1 MPSKLNGDD
10 ISLLFFRYLCAAAV
24 GHPCA
29 PVCRSDRR
37 RPGEDSWGDC
47 CYYCEYNG
55 LALFLLVVSS
65 MMNLPGCHRR
75 LRHPSVPRR
84 LSRRMSLGPK
94 LLFLSTEISE
104 EIEMVRP
111 RVQLER
117 LEGELSR
124 EHFYLQT
131 RSTIIKKA
139 REMSILTASDLLFL
153 SFSPSGV
160 PTICLGDNTD
170 LLNIVTRFSQ
180 IAYDDREKRRLDN
193 LQTMRVNYQTDEY
206 IVDVEMLH
214 NGWKYRRLAD
224 LHDESIQLKN
234 KLSTLN
240 QRKSLWEN
248 PRSVNSIET
257 LREMEKTV
265 LKSIE
270 VVRKRKE
277 ELKAAESLRDQDE
290 LNAHY
295 EQNMWGMLRNQ
306 APAPEP
312 SYHVPELSY
321 LAPGPSYLTPGPS
334 YHTPGPSYH
343 PPEPSYHA
351 PEPRDQAPEP
361 SYHAPEP
368 RYHTHEPS
376 YHAPEPWNQA
386 PEPSHHT
393 PEPYLYG
400 DDFISEMLRR

>member
-1 MPSKLNGDD
+1 
-10 ISLLFFRYLCAAAV
+10 
-24 GHPCA
+24 
-29 PVCRSDRR
+29 
-37 RPGEDSWGDC
+37 
-47 CYYCEYNG
+47 
-55 LALFLLVVSS
+55 
-65 MMNLPGCHRR
+65 
-75 LRHPSVPRR
+75 
-84 LSRRMSLGPK
+84 
-94 LLFLSTEISE
+94 
-104 EIEMVRP
+104 MVRP

-180 IAYDDREKRRLDN
+180 IAYNDREKRRLDN

-206 IVDVEMLH
+206 IVDVEMLY

-224 LHDESIQLKN
+224 LHDELIQLKN

-257 LREMEKTV
+257 LREMENTV

-277 ELKAAESLRDQDE
+277 ELKAEESLRNQDE
-290 LNAHY
+290 LNAPEISKNHY
-295 EQNMWGMLRNQ
+295 EQNMWGMFWNQ
-306 APAPEP
+306 APEP

-321 LAPGPSYLTPGPS
+321 LAPGPSYLAPEPRHQASEPS
-334 YHTPGPSYH
+334 YHSPEPRYHTAEPSYH
-343 PPEPSYHA
+343 APEPWDQAPEPRYHTPEPSYHA
-351 PEPRDQAPEP
+351 PEPRHQ
-361 SYHAPEP
+361 
-368 RYHTHEPS
+368 
-376 YHAPEPWNQA
+376 
-386 PEPSHHT
+386 T
-393 PEPYLYG
+393 PEPYVYS
-400 DDFISEMLRR
+400 DDFISEMLRRDENMLEYAKMFPTGSESEFL

>member
-1 MPSKLNGDD
+1 
-10 ISLLFFRYLCAAAV
+10 
-24 GHPCA
+24 
-29 PVCRSDRR
+29 
-37 RPGEDSWGDC
+37 
-47 CYYCEYNG
+47 
-55 LALFLLVVSS
+55 
-65 MMNLPGCHRR
+65 
-75 LRHPSVPRR
+75 
-84 LSRRMSLGPK
+84 
-94 LLFLSTEISE
+94 
-104 EIEMVRP
+104 MVRP

-170 LLNIVTRFSQ
+170 LLNIVTRFSK
-180 IAYDDREKRRLDN
+180 IAYNDREKRRLDN

-277 ELKAAESLRDQDE
+277 ELKAEESLRNQDE
-290 LNAHY
+290 LNAPEISKNDY
-295 EQNMWGMLRNQ
+295 EQNMWGMFWNQ
-306 APAPEP
+306 APEP

-321 LAPGPSYLTPGPS
+321 LAPGPSFLAPEPS

-343 PPEPSYHA
+343 APERSYQAPEPRHQASEPSYHSPEPRYHTAEPSYLAPEPWDQAPEPRYHTPEPSYHA
-351 PEPRDQAPEP
+351 PELRHQ
-361 SYHAPEP
+361 
-368 RYHTHEPS
+368 
-376 YHAPEPWNQA
+376 
-386 PEPSHHT
+386 T
-393 PEPYLYG
+393 PEPYVYSDG
-400 DDFISEMLRR
+400 FISEMLRRDENMLEYAKMFPTGSESEFL